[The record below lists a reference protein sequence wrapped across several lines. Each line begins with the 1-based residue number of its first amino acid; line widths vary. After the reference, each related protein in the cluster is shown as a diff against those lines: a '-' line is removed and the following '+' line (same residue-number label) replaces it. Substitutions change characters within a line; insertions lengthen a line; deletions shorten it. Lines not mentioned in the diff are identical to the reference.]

1 MKSNVGS
8 LVRSRSP
15 SQLSASELPR
25 ISLPKLSEKG
35 YERPSEHVFGP
46 IQKPK
51 WAEEPL
57 FCGPEGYTLGASET
71 FQTVSPRTRVNKPV
85 VGAFFGVKVGA
96 VGKEKAEAARERSE
110 QGTKAALSMLPP
122 ESAEQLRAEMN
133 R

>member
-1 MKSNVGS
+1 
-8 LVRSRSP
+8 
-15 SQLSASELPR
+15 
-25 ISLPKLSEKG
+25 
-35 YERPSEHVFGP
+35 
-46 IQKPK
+46 
-51 WAEEPL
+51 
-57 FCGPEGYTLGASET
+57 
-71 FQTVSPRTRVNKPV
+71 VNKPV